1 MFFMPYLSF
10 HERAHWP
17 ASLWICSCRAQATAI
32 QPAAHIWT
40 GAALGLQ
47 RTPMKM
53 KVQSSA
59 ACIRSRLF
67 PNTRL
72 VPGLVRSGLV

>member
-72 VPGLVRSGLV
+72 VPGLV